1 MCNTYRNRITLQAYR
16 EAFADLQTPTGAPN
30 LEPRDSIRITEP
42 APIIRLDGEGRPE
55 LVQVRWSWP
64 GPGGK
69 PVYNF
74 RSEGRRFAQGRCLI
88 PADGFYEFTDPE
100 PPAPKRAKKV
110 RWLFTMAAKPWFCI
124 AGLYRP
130 QAADGADAFT
140 MLTAEPGLRR
150 GALPPTPGR
159 RAGAGRLVRLAWRRN
174 SGACAGSLSRRHAAG
189 GAQRLTSGGADQP
202 ARWERQAGVLTLVYR
217 AAIVV
222 LLILILVEA
231 RAAHRDAAVGALD
244 AAEVRAEMIREM
256 QPRRP

>member
-42 APIIRLDGEGRPE
+42 APIIRLDGGGRPE

-88 PADGFYEFTDPE
+88 PADGFYEFTDP
-100 PPAPKRAKKV
+100 RAARAQARQEGEV
-110 RWLFTMAAKPWFCI
+110 AVHDGGQAVV
-124 AGLYRP
+124 LYRRP
-130 QAADGADAFT
+130 VPAG
-140 MLTAEPGLRR
+140 GGGRSRR
-150 GALPPTPGR
+150 LHHAHRRARARCGALPSTPGR
-159 RAGAGRLVRLAWRRN
+159 GAGAGRLVRLAWRRN
-174 SGACAGSLSRRHAAG
+174 PGACAGCLSRRHAAG
-189 GAQRLTSGGADQP
+189 GAQRLTGGGADRP
-202 ARWERQAGVLTLVYR
+202 AHWERHASVLTLVYR

-222 LLILILVEA
+222 ILILILVEA
-231 RAAHRDAAVGALD
+231 RAAHRDAALGALD

>member
-64 GPGGK
+64 GSGGK

-140 MLTAEPGLRR
+140 MLTAEPGPDV
-150 GALPPTPGR
+150 APYHP
-159 RAGAGRLVRLAWRRN
+159 
-174 SGACAGSLSRRHAAG
+174 
-189 GAQRLTSGGADQP
+189 
-202 ARWERQAGVLTLVYR
+202 RQV
-217 AAIVV
+217 VV
-222 LLILILVEA
+222 LAPDAWSAWLGGETPERVLAPCPAGTLQVERSA
-231 RAAHRDAAVGALD
+231 
-244 AAEVRAEMIREM
+244 
-256 QPRRP
+256 

>member
-16 EAFADLQTPTGAPN
+16 EAFADLQTPAGAPN

-42 APIIRLDGEGRPE
+42 APIIRLDGGGRPE

-130 QAADGADAFT
+130 GAADGADAFT
-140 MLTAEPGLRR
+140 MLTAEPGPDV
-150 GALPPTPGR
+150 APYHP
-159 RAGAGRLVRLAWRRN
+159 
-174 SGACAGSLSRRHAAG
+174 
-189 GAQRLTSGGADQP
+189 
-202 ARWERQAGVLTLVYR
+202 RQV
-217 AAIVV
+217 VV
-222 LLILILVEA
+222 LAPDAWSAWLGGETPERVLAACPAGTLQVERSA
-231 RAAHRDAAVGALD
+231 
-244 AAEVRAEMIREM
+244 
-256 QPRRP
+256 